1 MADKNGRRIYIQVA
15 LTAMDEKTRARE
27 FGNLMEIKDNYPKY
41 VVALNDM
48 IIGEDYKG
56 ITYCNL
62 EEFLLMDI

>member
-41 VVALNDM
+41 VVVLNDM